1 MLKTLKR
8 LLLFSTILLCSF
20 TVKSDDDGI
29 LKTVVIDAG
38 HGGKDPGARGKISRE
53 KDIVLDLAVALA
65 TKIKAEMPE
74 VKVILTRNSDRFVEL
89 SDRSG
94 IANRKKAD
102 LFISIHCNASPKS
115 KAVHGTETF
124 AMGLHKTDENL
135 EVAKRENA
143 VILQEKD
150 YKEKYQG
157 FNLNSPLA
165 YIMMANRQSAH
176 LSSSLSFANRVER
189 QFKKYANRSSRG
201 VKQAGFL
208 VLWQTNMPSVLIEA
222 GFLSNEEEEEYLNT
236 EEGQEEISEAIFRA
250 FKQYKK
256 EVEENN

>member
-1 MLKTLKR
+1 
-8 LLLFSTILLCSF
+8 
-20 TVKSDDDGI
+20 
-29 LKTVVIDAG
+29 
-38 HGGKDPGARGKISRE
+38 
-53 KDIVLDLAVALA
+53 
-65 TKIKAEMPE
+65 MPD
-74 VKVILTRNSDRFVEL
+74 VKVILTRNNDRFVEL
-89 SDRSG
+89 SDRSS

-124 AMGLHKTDENL
+124 AMGLHKSEENL

-143 VILQEKD
+143 VIKQEKD

-157 FNLNSPLA
+157 FDLNSPLA

-176 LSSSLSFANRVER
+176 LANSLSFADRVER
-189 QFKKYANRSSRG
+189 QFKKHAKRSSRG

-222 GFLSNEEEEEYLNT
+222 GFLSNADEERYLNS
-236 EEGQEEISEAIFRA
+236 EEGQEDIAEAIFRA
-250 FKQYKK
+250 FKQYKQD
-256 EVEENN
+256 VEENN